1 MRYIHDTDKFTI
13 EGATVVT
20 LGKFDGVH
28 KGHQKLLATV
38 RDKASGYG
46 AMSAAFTFDHI
57 PVSLSKTP
65 GQSYIMTNAERR
77 SFIESLGIDILV
89 EYPFTSEFM
98 NTEPEV
104 FVEDI
109 IRKSLKAVCVVV
121 GPDYTFGKGGRGNV
135 QMLADMADEAGFE
148 LVVVP
153 KECYEEREISSTF
166 VREELQVG
174 HMETVNMLL
183 ARPYSV
189 NGVIAKG
196 SQIGRTMNLPTINI
210 YPPAGKLLPPNGVYA
225 SVTILGGKSFYG
237 VTNVGIKPTVK
248 DNAEISVETFL
259 FDFDED
265 VYGVNVEV
273 QLRHSQR
280 PELKFDNIEALHKQI
295 DADAQ
300 FARQLFMI

>member
-1 MRYIHDTDKFTI
+1 M
-13 EGATVVT
+13 
-20 LGKFDGVH
+20 
-28 KGHQKLLATV
+28 
-38 RDKASGYG
+38 
-46 AMSAAFTFDHI
+46 
-57 PVSLSKTP
+57 
-65 GQSYIMTNAERR
+65 
-77 SFIESLGIDILV
+77 
-89 EYPFTSEFM
+89 
-98 NTEPEV
+98 
-104 FVEDI
+104 
-109 IRKSLKAVCVVV
+109 V

-273 QLRHSQR
+273 QLRHFQR
-280 PELKFDNIEALHKQI
+280 PEMKFDNIEALHKQI